1 VPQKKTVL
9 LERAKAMR
17 SEPTP
22 AEARL
27 WYYLRAKRFEG
38 VKFIRQNANGLAVVD
53 FVARSRKLIIEVDG
67 DTHGSD
73 EATARDAERTA
84 RLEKQGY
91 HVIRFTNADVMGNVE
106 AVLAAI
112 GDALVARPLS
122 PTSIGRTAPRA
133 VQAMPGAWPTRCS
146 PFREREK

>member
-1 VPQKKTVL
+1 MPQKREEL
-9 LERAKAMR
+9 LKHAKAMR

-27 WYYLRAKRFEG
+27 WYHLRAKRFEG
-38 VKFIRQNANGLAVVD
+38 VKFIRQNPNGNAIAD

-73 EATARDAERTA
+73 EAIVEDAQRTA
-84 RLEKQGY
+84 RLERQGY
-91 HVIRFTNADVMGNVE
+91 QVIRFSNADVMGNLE

-112 GDALVARPLS
+112 GDALAARPLS
-122 PTSIGRTAPRA
+122 PTL
-133 VQAMPGAWPTRCS
+133 S
-146 PFREREK
+146 PQSGEREK

>member
-1 VPQKKTVL
+1 MPQKKEEL
-9 LERAKAMR
+9 LKRAKAMR

-27 WYYLRAKRFEG
+27 WYHLRAKRFDD
-38 VKFIRQNANGLAVVD
+38 VKFIRQNPNRHAIVD

-73 EATARDAERTA
+73 EAIAYDAQRTA
-84 RLEKQGY
+84 RLERQGY
-91 HVIRFTNADVMGNVE
+91 RVIRFSNAEVMGNEE

-112 GDALVARPLS
+112 SDALAAAPL
-122 PTSIGRTAPRA
+122 PNPLPAG
-133 VQAMPGAWPTRCS
+133 
-146 PFREREK
+146 EREKK

>member
-1 VPQKKTVL
+1 MPQKRVEL
-9 LERAKAMR
+9 LTYAKAMR

-27 WYYLRAKRFEG
+27 WYHLRAKRFEDT
-38 VKFIRQNANGLAVVD
+38 KFVRQNPNGNAIAD

-73 EATARDAERTA
+73 EAVAKDAQRTA

-91 HVIRFTNADVMGNVE
+91 QVIRFSNADVMGNME
-106 AVLAAI
+106 AVLGAI
-112 GDALVARPLS
+112 GDALAARPLS
-122 PTSIGRTAPRA
+122 PALSP
-133 VQAMPGAWPTRCS
+133 QSGA
-146 PFREREK
+146 REK